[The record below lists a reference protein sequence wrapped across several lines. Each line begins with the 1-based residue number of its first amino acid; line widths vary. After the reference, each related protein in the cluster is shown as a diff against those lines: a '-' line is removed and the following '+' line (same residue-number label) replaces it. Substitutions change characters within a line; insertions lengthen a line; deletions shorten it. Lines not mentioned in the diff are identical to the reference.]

1 MKRVLSSIGA
11 LSLGEIPTKAIIVG
25 YGHSI
30 IEISLMWNHLGSKVI
45 VVDSVIHVAPNMDCE
60 FRKMFLAIL
69 AKKGISFMLKK
80 KWLKL
85 IEQLPV

>member
-30 IEISLMWNHLGSKVI
+30 IEMSLMWNHLGSKVI
-45 VVDSVIHVAPNMDCE
+45 AVDSVIHVVNLGRFPGYTC
-60 FRKMFLAIL
+60 
-69 AKKGISFMLKK
+69 
-80 KWLKL
+80 
-85 IEQLPV
+85 